1 MTDET
6 KGGFIV
12 GFICAVLL
20 FFGIYFLL
28 SFVVSLIRKFRELKN
43 KKEHSV
49 NVPQITITPE
59 DVDIIREALAFSRTN
74 YSNLYENNGADFQ
87 KARHDQI
94 VALQKQL
101 TGIANQ
107 SSAIIEVSK

>member
-20 FFGIYFLL
+20 IVGIYLL
-28 SFVVSLIRKFRELKN
+28 ISLVVSIFGKCKDMRSKT
-43 KKEHSV
+43 
-49 NVPQITITPE
+49 ITITPE
-59 DVDIIREALAFSRTN
+59 DVDIIREALAVSRI
-74 YSNLYENNGADFQ
+74 NLEYE
-87 KARHDQI
+87 KYTVDQI
-94 VALQKQL
+94 IALQKQL
-101 TGIANQ
+101 TTIANQ